1 MAMFNSF
8 MNVYQRVKQV
18 SSKPPLVVLWLSHID
33 GTPPLLEPPNAV
45 AWTKGASCH
54 RTSHK
59 AWPNVGDRQWDA
71 HGFLS
76 NLWQLYLVGG
86 IPTPLKNMSSSV
98 GMIIPNWMEKQK
110 SCSKPPTSIQ
120 LSKSAQLPKVF
131 SKIDPPESATKSR
144 VFCTFLEWISDPDD
158 KSHST

>member
-1 MAMFNSF
+1 MENHHFQWENSLFHTISMAMFNSF
-8 MNVYQRVKQV
+8 LNVYQKVKQV

-33 GTPPLLEPPNAV
+33 GTPPLLELPNAV

-98 GMIIPNWMEKQK
+98 GMMKFPIYGTMKMFQTTNQICNY
-110 SCSKPPTSIQ
+110 CSWENCKNKRLIKWLHMVSY
-120 LSKSAQLPKVF
+120 
-131 SKIDPPESATKSR
+131 ATKH
-144 VFCTFLEWISDPDD
+144 V
-158 KSHST
+158 